1 MTNVKKIYII
11 ILFFIVASLQFHGQT
26 IESKMKL
33 NEGNQAYKN
42 GDFNKSSS
50 NYEKSLS
57 VDEKNLAAF
66 YNSGNASYMSG
77 DFESARES
85 FNSFISKTNNIEDK
99 SKAHYNIG
107 NSFLTEYAKEAKEK
121 KQASS
126 SENLK
131 NAIKEYQQS
140 LRFNPNDKDARYN
153 LSYAMK
159 LLQNQEKQEQENKD
173 QNKDE
178 EDNKEQ
184 DNKEKKDQDQKEKD
198 GKDKERQDQKDKED
212 KEKKDQ
218 KEKGD
223 KEKENKQD
231 QENKKQEE
239 KDKKQNPKPNET
251 KEQAIKNLD
260 AINSDEQKVLLKVN
274 RKKGDQKK
282 KSKTKDW

>member
-1 MTNVKKIYII
+1 MKYVKKTYISF
-11 ILFFIVASLQFHGQT
+11 LFFIVASLQLNGQT
-26 IESKMKL
+26 IESKLEL

-57 VDEKNLAAF
+57 KDEKNIAAF

-85 FNSFISKTNNIEDK
+85 FNSFISKTKSIEDK

-107 NSFLTEYAKEAKEK
+107 NSFLTEYAKEAKERE
-121 KQASS
+121 QAPSS
-126 SENLK
+126 DILK

-140 LRFNPNDKDARYN
+140 LRLNPNDKDARYN

-173 QNKDE
+173 QNKDQDK
-178 EDNKEQ
+178 DNKDQ
-184 DNKEKKDQDQKEKD
+184 DQKNKDDKENKDNKNQDQKEKKDQDQKEK
-198 GKDKERQDQKDKED
+198 K
-212 KEKKDQ
+212 
-218 KEKGD
+218 D
-223 KEKENKQD
+223 KEKENKQQ

-239 KDKKQNPKPNET
+239 KEKKQNPKPNET

-260 AINSDEQKVLLKVN
+260 AINNDEQKVLLKVN

>member
-1 MTNVKKIYII
+1 MIYEKKKYIG
-11 ILFFIVASLQFHGQT
+11 ILFFIVASLQFPGQT
-26 IESKMKL
+26 IESKLKL

-57 VDEKNLAAF
+57 EDKKNLAAF

-85 FNSFISKTNNIEDK
+85 FNSFISKTNNIDDK

-121 KQASS
+121 GQAPSS
-126 SENLK
+126 DILK

-140 LRFNPNDKDARYN
+140 LRFNPKDKDARYN

-159 LLQNQEKQEQENKD
+159 LLQDQQKQEQENKD
-173 QNKDE
+173 QNKDQE
-178 EDNKEQ
+178 DKEDQDNKDNKEQ

-198 GKDKERQDQKDKED
+198 GKDKEKQDQKDNED
-212 KEKKDQ
+212 K
-218 KEKGD
+218 D

-239 KDKKQNPKPNET
+239 KDKKQNPRPNET

-260 AINSDEQKVLLKVN
+260 AINNDEQKVLLKVN

>member
-1 MTNVKKIYII
+1 MTYNYKKYISI
-11 ILFFIVASLQFHGQT
+11 SFLIAASIQFHGQT
-26 IESKMKL
+26 IESKLKL

-57 VDEKNLAAF
+57 EDEKNLAAF
-66 YNSGNASYMSG
+66 YNSGNAFYMSG
-77 DFESARES
+77 DFQSARES

-121 KQASS
+121 GKAPS
-126 SENLK
+126 SEILN

-140 LRFNPNDKDARYN
+140 LRYNPNDNDARYN

-159 LLQNQEKQEQENKD
+159 LLQDQEKKDQENKD
-173 QNKDE
+173 QNKDQKDKE
-178 EDNKEQ
+178 NEDKDNQDKE
-184 DNKEKKDQDQKEKD
+184 DKEKNNQDQKEKD
-198 GKDKERQDQKDKED
+198 
-212 KEKKDQ
+212 KEKQDQ
-218 KEKGD
+218 KEKEE
-223 KEKENKQD
+223 KEKDKKKD
-231 QENKKQEE
+231 QENKKPEE
-239 KDKKQNPKPNET
+239 KDKKQNPKQNET

-260 AINSDEQKVLLKVN
+260 AINNDEQKVLLKVN

-282 KSKTKDW
+282 KSKIKDW

>member
-1 MTNVKKIYII
+1 MTYVKKTYTSF
-11 ILFFIVASLQFHGQT
+11 LFFIVASLQFNGQT
-26 IESKMKL
+26 IESKLEL

-57 VDEKNLAAF
+57 KDEKNIAAF

-77 DFESARES
+77 DFESARKS
-85 FNSFISKTNNIEDK
+85 FNSFISKTKSIEDK

-121 KQASS
+121 EQAPSS
-126 SENLK
+126 DILK

-140 LRFNPNDKDARYN
+140 LRLNPNDKDARYN

-159 LLQNQEKQEQENKD
+159 LLQNQEKQEQENQDQDKENKD
-173 QNKDE
+173 QDQKNKDDKE
-178 EDNKEQ
+178 NKDNKDQ
-184 DNKEKKDQDQKEKD
+184 DQKEKKDQDQKEK
-198 GKDKERQDQKDKED
+198 E
-212 KEKKDQ
+212 
-218 KEKGD
+218 D
-223 KEKENKQD
+223 KEKENKQE

-239 KDKKQNPKPNET
+239 KEKKQNPKPNET

-260 AINSDEQKVLLKVN
+260 AINNDEQKVLLKVN

>member
-1 MTNVKKIYII
+1 
-11 ILFFIVASLQFHGQT
+11 
-26 IESKMKL
+26 MKL

-85 FNSFISKTNNIEDK
+85 FNSFISKTKNIEDK

-121 KQASS
+121 KQAPS

-159 LLQNQEKQEQENKD
+159 LLQNQEKQEQENK
-173 QNKDE
+173 
-178 EDNKEQ
+178 EDQ
-184 DNKEKKDQDQKEKD
+184 DNKDNKNQEKQEKENKQDQDNKDQENKEDQKEK
-198 GKDKERQDQKDKED
+198 EN
-212 KEKKDQ
+212 
-218 KEKGD
+218 

-239 KDKKQNPKPNET
+239 RDKKQNLKPNET

-260 AINSDEQKVLLKVN
+260 AINNDEQKVLLKVN
-274 RKKGDQKK
+274 RKKR
-282 KSKTKDW
+282 

>member
-1 MTNVKKIYII
+1 MIYVKKTYTSF
-11 ILFFIVASLQFHGQT
+11 LFFIVASLQFNGQT
-26 IESKMKL
+26 IESKLEL

-57 VDEKNLAAF
+57 KDEKNIAAF

-85 FNSFISKTNNIEDK
+85 FNSFISKTKSIEDK

-121 KQASS
+121 GQAPSS
-126 SENLK
+126 DILK

-173 QNKDE
+173 QNKDQDKDQDK
-178 EDNKEQ
+178 DNKDQ
-184 DNKEKKDQDQKEKD
+184 DQKNKDDKENKDNKDQDQKEK
-198 GKDKERQDQKDKED
+198 KNQ
-212 KEKKDQ
+212 DQ
-218 KEKGD
+218 KEKED
-223 KEKENKQD
+223 KEKENKQE

-239 KDKKQNPKPNET
+239 KEKKQNPKPNET

-260 AINSDEQKVLLKVN
+260 AINNDEQKVLLKVN

>member
-1 MTNVKKIYII
+1 MTYEKKTYIG
-11 ILFFIVASLQFHGQT
+11 ILFFIVATLQFHGQT
-26 IESKMKL
+26 IESKLKL

-57 VDEKNLAAF
+57 EDKKNLAAF

-85 FNSFISKTNNIEDK
+85 FNSFISKTNNIDDK

-121 KQASS
+121 GQAPSS
-126 SENLK
+126 DILK

-140 LRFNPNDKDARYN
+140 LRFNPKDKDARYN

-159 LLQNQEKQEQENKD
+159 LLQNQEKQEQENKE
-173 QNKDE
+173 QNKDQE
-178 EDNKEQ
+178 DKEDQDNKDNKEQ
-184 DNKEKKDQDQKEKD
+184 DNKEKKDQNQKEKD
-198 GKDKERQDQKDKED
+198 GKDKEKQDQKDNE
-212 KEKKDQ
+212 
-218 KEKGD
+218 D
-223 KEKENKQD
+223 KEKENKQE

-239 KDKKQNPKPNET
+239 KDKKQNAKTNET

-260 AINSDEQKVLLKVN
+260 AINNDEQKVLLKVN

>member
-1 MTNVKKIYII
+1 MIYEKKTYIG
-11 ILFFIVASLQFHGQT
+11 ILFFIVASLQFPGQT
-26 IESKMKL
+26 IESKLKL

-57 VDEKNLAAF
+57 QDKKNLAAF

-85 FNSFISKTNNIEDK
+85 FNSFISKTNNIDDK

-121 KQASS
+121 GQAPSS
-126 SENLK
+126 DFLK

-140 LRFNPNDKDARYN
+140 LRFNPKDKDARYN

-173 QNKDE
+173 QNKDQE
-178 EDNKEQ
+178 DKEDQDNKDNKEQ
-184 DNKEKKDQDQKEKD
+184 DNKEKKDQDQKDKD
-198 GKDKERQDQKDKED
+198 GKDKEKQDQED
-212 KEKKDQ
+212 KEK
-218 KEKGD
+218 
-223 KEKENKQD
+223 
-231 QENKKQEE
+231 ENKKQEE
-239 KDKKQNPKPNET
+239 KDKKQNAKPNET

-260 AINSDEQKVLLKVN
+260 AINNDEQKVLLKVN

>member
-1 MTNVKKIYII
+1 MIYEKKTYIS

-26 IESKMKL
+26 IESKLKL

-57 VDEKNLAAF
+57 EDKKNLAAF

-85 FNSFISKTNNIEDK
+85 FNSFISKTNNIDDK

-121 KQASS
+121 GQAPSS
-126 SENLK
+126 DILK

-140 LRFNPNDKDARYN
+140 LRFNPKDKDARYN
-153 LSYAMK
+153 LSCAMK
-159 LLQNQEKQEQENKD
+159 LLQDQQKQEQENKD
-173 QNKDE
+173 QNKDQE
-178 EDNKEQ
+178 DKEDQDNKDNKEQ

-198 GKDKERQDQKDKED
+198 GKDKEKQNQKDNED
-212 KEKKDQ
+212 KEKKH
-218 KEKGD
+218 
-223 KEKENKQD
+223 KQE

-239 KDKKQNPKPNET
+239 KDKKQNAKTNET

-260 AINSDEQKVLLKVN
+260 AINNDEQKVLLKVN

>member
-1 MTNVKKIYII
+1 MIYEKKTYIG
-11 ILFFIVASLQFHGQT
+11 ILFFIVASLQFPGQT
-26 IESKMKL
+26 IESKLKL

-57 VDEKNLAAF
+57 KDEKNLAAF

-85 FNSFISKTNNIEDK
+85 FNSFISKTNNIDDK

-121 KQASS
+121 GQAPSS
-126 SENLK
+126 DILK

-140 LRFNPNDKDARYN
+140 LRFNPKDKDARYN

-159 LLQNQEKQEQENKD
+159 LLQDQEKQEQENKD
-173 QNKDE
+173 QNKDQE
-178 EDNKEQ
+178 DKEDQDNKDNKEQ

-198 GKDKERQDQKDKED
+198 GKDKEKQDQKDNED
-212 KEKKDQ
+212 KEK
-218 KEKGD
+218 EK
-223 KEKENKQD
+223 KQE

-239 KDKKQNPKPNET
+239 KDKKQNAKPNET

-260 AINSDEQKVLLKVN
+260 AINNDEQKVLLKVN

>member
-1 MTNVKKIYII
+1 MTYEKKTYLG
-11 ILFFIVASLQFHGQT
+11 ILFFIVASIQFHGQT
-26 IESKMKL
+26 IESKLKL

-57 VDEKNLAAF
+57 KDEKNLAAF

-85 FNSFISKTNNIEDK
+85 FNSFISKTNNNDDK

-121 KQASS
+121 GQAPSS
-126 SENLK
+126 DFLK

-140 LRFNPNDKDARYN
+140 LRFNPKDKDARYN

-173 QNKDE
+173 QNKDQE
-178 EDNKEQ
+178 DKEDQDNKDNKEQ
-184 DNKEKKDQDQKEKD
+184 DNKEKKDQDQKDKD
-198 GKDKERQDQKDKED
+198 GKDKEKQDQED
-212 KEKKDQ
+212 KEK
-218 KEKGD
+218 
-223 KEKENKQD
+223 
-231 QENKKQEE
+231 ENKKQEE

-260 AINSDEQKVLLKVN
+260 AINNDEQKVLLKVN

>member
-1 MTNVKKIYII
+1 MIYKKKTYIG

-26 IESKMKL
+26 IESKLKL

-57 VDEKNLAAF
+57 EDKKNLAAF
-66 YNSGNASYMSG
+66 YNSGNAFYMSG

-85 FNSFISKTNNIEDK
+85 FNSFISKTNNIDDK

-121 KQASS
+121 GQAPSS
-126 SENLK
+126 DILK

-140 LRFNPNDKDARYN
+140 LRFNPKDKDARYN

-159 LLQNQEKQEQENKD
+159 LLQDQEKQEQENKD
-173 QNKDE
+173 QNKDKE
-178 EDNKEQ
+178 DKEDKDNKDNKEQ

-198 GKDKERQDQKDKED
+198 GKDKEKQDQKDNE
-212 KEKKDQ
+212 
-218 KEKGD
+218 D
-223 KEKENKQD
+223 KEKENKQE

-239 KDKKQNPKPNET
+239 KDKKQNAKPNET

-260 AINSDEQKVLLKVN
+260 AINNDEQKVLLKVN

>member
-1 MTNVKKIYII
+1 MIYEKKTYLG
-11 ILFFIVASLQFHGQT
+11 ILFFIVASLQFPGQT
-26 IESKMKL
+26 IESKLKL

-57 VDEKNLAAF
+57 EDKKNLAAF

-85 FNSFISKTNNIEDK
+85 FNSFISKTNNIDDK

-121 KQASS
+121 GQAPSS
-126 SENLK
+126 DILK

-140 LRFNPNDKDARYN
+140 LRFNPKDKDARYN

-159 LLQNQEKQEQENKD
+159 LLQDQEKQEQENKD
-173 QNKDE
+173 QNKDQE
-178 EDNKEQ
+178 DKEDQDNKDNKEQ
-184 DNKEKKDQDQKEKD
+184 DNKEKKDQDQKDKD
-198 GKDKERQDQKDKED
+198 GKDKEKQDQKDNE
-212 KEKKDQ
+212 
-218 KEKGD
+218 G
-223 KEKENKQD
+223 KEKENKQE

-239 KDKKQNPKPNET
+239 KDKKQNAKPNET

-260 AINSDEQKVLLKVN
+260 AINNDEQKVLLKVN

>member
-1 MTNVKKIYII
+1 MIYEKKTYIG

-26 IESKMKL
+26 IESKLKL

-57 VDEKNLAAF
+57 EDKKNLAAF

-85 FNSFISKTNNIEDK
+85 FNSFISKTNNIDDK

-121 KQASS
+121 GQAPSS
-126 SENLK
+126 DILK

-140 LRFNPNDKDARYN
+140 LRFNPKDKDARYN

-159 LLQNQEKQEQENKD
+159 LLQDQQKQEQENKD
-173 QNKDE
+173 QNKDQE
-178 EDNKEQ
+178 DKEDQDNKDNKEQ

-198 GKDKERQDQKDKED
+198 GKDKEKQDQKDKED
-212 KEKKDQ
+212 KEK
-218 KEKGD
+218 
-223 KEKENKQD
+223 ENKQE

-239 KDKKQNPKPNET
+239 KDKKQNAKPNET

-260 AINSDEQKVLLKVN
+260 AINNDEQKVLLKVN

>member
-1 MTNVKKIYII
+1 MIYEKKTYVG

-26 IESKMKL
+26 IESKLKL

-57 VDEKNLAAF
+57 EDKKNLAAF

-85 FNSFISKTNNIEDK
+85 FNSFISKTNNIDDK

-121 KQASS
+121 GQAPSS
-126 SENLK
+126 DILK

-140 LRFNPNDKDARYN
+140 LRFNPKDKDARYN

-159 LLQNQEKQEQENKD
+159 LLQDQQKQEQENKD
-173 QNKDE
+173 QNKDQE
-178 EDNKEQ
+178 DKEDQDNKEQ

-198 GKDKERQDQKDKED
+198 GKDKEKQDQKDNE
-212 KEKKDQ
+212 
-218 KEKGD
+218 D
-223 KEKENKQD
+223 KEKENKQE

-239 KDKKQNPKPNET
+239 KDKKQNAKTNET

-260 AINSDEQKVLLKVN
+260 AINNDEQKECF
-274 RKKGDQKK
+274 
-282 KSKTKDW
+282 

>member
-1 MTNVKKIYII
+1 MIYEKKTYIG
-11 ILFFIVASLQFHGQT
+11 ILFFIVASLQFPGQT
-26 IESKMKL
+26 IESKLKL

-57 VDEKNLAAF
+57 EDKKNLAAF

-85 FNSFISKTNNIEDK
+85 FNSFISKTNNIDDK

-121 KQASS
+121 GQAPSS
-126 SENLK
+126 DILK

-140 LRFNPNDKDARYN
+140 LRFNPKDKDARYN

-159 LLQNQEKQEQENKD
+159 LLQDQEKQEQENKD
-173 QNKDE
+173 QNKDQE
-178 EDNKEQ
+178 DKEDQDNKDNKEQ

-198 GKDKERQDQKDKED
+198 GKDKEKQDQKDNED
-212 KEKKDQ
+212 KEK
-218 KEKGD
+218 EK
-223 KEKENKQD
+223 KQE

-239 KDKKQNPKPNET
+239 KDKKQNAKPNES

-260 AINSDEQKVLLKVN
+260 AINNDEQKVLLKVN

>member
-1 MTNVKKIYII
+1 MIYEKKTYIG
-11 ILFFIVASLQFHGQT
+11 ILFFIVASLQFPGQT
-26 IESKMKL
+26 IESKLKL

-57 VDEKNLAAF
+57 EDKKNLAAF

-85 FNSFISKTNNIEDK
+85 FNSFISKTNNIDDK

-121 KQASS
+121 GQAPSS
-126 SENLK
+126 DILK

-140 LRFNPNDKDARYN
+140 LRFNPKDKDARYN

-159 LLQNQEKQEQENKD
+159 LLQDQEKQEQENKD
-173 QNKDE
+173 QNKDQE
-178 EDNKEQ
+178 DKEDQDNKDNKEQ
-184 DNKEKKDQDQKEKD
+184 DKKEKKDQDQKEKD
-198 GKDKERQDQKDKED
+198 GKDKEKQDQKDNE
-212 KEKKDQ
+212 
-218 KEKGD
+218 D
-223 KEKENKQD
+223 KEKENKQE

-239 KDKKQNPKPNET
+239 KDKKQNAKTNET

-260 AINSDEQKVLLKVN
+260 AINNDEQKVLLKVN

>member
-1 MTNVKKIYII
+1 MIYEKKTYIG
-11 ILFFIVASLQFHGQT
+11 ILFFIVASLQFPGQT
-26 IESKMKL
+26 IESKLKL

-57 VDEKNLAAF
+57 EDKKNLAAF

-85 FNSFISKTNNIEDK
+85 FNSFISKTNNIDDK

-121 KQASS
+121 GRAPSS
-126 SENLK
+126 DVLK
-131 NAIKEYQQS
+131 NAIKEYREA
-140 LRFNPNDKDARYN
+140 LRINPKDKDARYN

-159 LLQNQEKQEQENKD
+159 LLQDQEKQEQENKD
-173 QNKDE
+173 QNKDQE
-178 EDNKEQ
+178 DKEDQDNKDNKEQ

-198 GKDKERQDQKDKED
+198 GKDKEKQDQKDNE
-212 KEKKDQ
+212 
-218 KEKGD
+218 D
-223 KEKENKQD
+223 KEKENKQE

-239 KDKKQNPKPNET
+239 KDKKQNAKPNET

-260 AINSDEQKVLLKVN
+260 AINNDEQKVLLKVN

>member
-1 MTNVKKIYII
+1 MIYEKKTYMG
-11 ILFFIVASLQFHGQT
+11 ILFFIVASLQFPGQT
-26 IESKMKL
+26 IESKLKL

-57 VDEKNLAAF
+57 EDKKNLAAF

-85 FNSFISKTNNIEDK
+85 FNSFISKTNNIDDK

-121 KQASS
+121 GQAPSS
-126 SENLK
+126 DILK

-140 LRFNPNDKDARYN
+140 LRFNPKDKDARYN

-159 LLQNQEKQEQENKD
+159 LLQDQEKQEQENKD
-173 QNKDE
+173 QNKDQE
-178 EDNKEQ
+178 DKEDQDNKDNKEQ
-184 DNKEKKDQDQKEKD
+184 DNKEKKDQDQKDKD
-198 GKDKERQDQKDKED
+198 GKDKEKQDQKDNE
-212 KEKKDQ
+212 
-218 KEKGD
+218 G
-223 KEKENKQD
+223 KEKENKQE

-239 KDKKQNPKPNET
+239 KDKKQNAKPNET

-260 AINSDEQKVLLKVN
+260 AINNDEQKVLLKVN

>member
-1 MTNVKKIYII
+1 MIYEKKTYVG

-26 IESKMKL
+26 IESKLKL

-57 VDEKNLAAF
+57 EDKKNLAAF

-85 FNSFISKTNNIEDK
+85 FNSFISKTNNIDDK

-121 KQASS
+121 GQAPSS
-126 SENLK
+126 DILK

-140 LRFNPNDKDARYN
+140 LRFNPKDKDARYN

-159 LLQNQEKQEQENKD
+159 LLQDQQKQEQENKD
-173 QNKDE
+173 QNKDQE
-178 EDNKEQ
+178 DKEDQDNKDNKEQ

-198 GKDKERQDQKDKED
+198 GKDKEKQAQKDKED
-212 KEKKDQ
+212 KEK
-218 KEKGD
+218 EK
-223 KEKENKQD
+223 KQD

-239 KDKKQNPKPNET
+239 KDKKQNAKPNET

-260 AINSDEQKVLLKVN
+260 AINNDEQKVLLKVN

>member
-1 MTNVKKIYII
+1 MTHNYKKYIS
-11 ILFFIVASLQFHGQT
+11 ILFLIAASIKFYGQT
-26 IESKMKL
+26 IESKLKL

-57 VDEKNLAAF
+57 EDKKNLAAF

-85 FNSFISKTNNIEDK
+85 FNSFISKTKNIDDK
-99 SKAHYNIG
+99 SKAHFNIG
-107 NSFLTEYAKEAKEK
+107 NSYLTEYAKEAKEK
-121 KQASS
+121 GQAPSS
-126 SENLK
+126 DILK

-140 LRFNPNDKDARYN
+140 LRYNPSDKDARYN

-159 LLQNQEKQEQENKD
+159 LLQNQEKKEQENKD
-173 QNKDE
+173 QKKDKKDQE
-178 EDNKEQ
+178 KKEQ
-184 DNKEKKDQDQKEKD
+184 NDQDQKD
-198 GKDKERQDQKDKED
+198 KDKEKQDQKDKE
-212 KEKKDQ
+212 EKQ
-218 KEKGD
+218 
-223 KEKENKQD
+223 KENKQD

-239 KDKKQNPKPNET
+239 KDKKQNPKPNES

-260 AINSDEQKVLLKVN
+260 AINNDEQKVLLKVN

>member
-1 MTNVKKIYII
+1 MTYVKKTYTSF
-11 ILFFIVASLQFHGQT
+11 LFFIVASLQFNGQT
-26 IESKMKL
+26 IESKLEL

-57 VDEKNLAAF
+57 KDEKNIAAF

-77 DFESARES
+77 DFESARKS
-85 FNSFISKTNNIEDK
+85 FNSFISKTKSIEDK

-121 KQASS
+121 EQAPSS
-126 SENLK
+126 DILK

-140 LRFNPNDKDARYN
+140 LRLNPNDKDARYN

-159 LLQNQEKQEQENKD
+159 LLQNQEKQEQENQDQDKENKD
-173 QNKDE
+173 QDQKNKDDKE
-178 EDNKEQ
+178 NKDNKDQ
-184 DNKEKKDQDQKEKD
+184 KEKKDQDQKEK
-198 GKDKERQDQKDKED
+198 E
-212 KEKKDQ
+212 
-218 KEKGD
+218 D
-223 KEKENKQD
+223 KEKENKQE

-239 KDKKQNPKPNET
+239 KEKKQNPKPNET

-260 AINSDEQKVLLKVN
+260 AINNDEQKVLLKVN

>member
-1 MTNVKKIYII
+1 MIYEKKTYIS

-26 IESKMKL
+26 IESKLKL

-57 VDEKNLAAF
+57 EDKKNLAAF

-85 FNSFISKTNNIEDK
+85 FNSFISKTNNIDDK

-107 NSFLTEYAKEAKEK
+107 NSFLTEYAKEVKEK
-121 KQASS
+121 GQAPSS
-126 SENLK
+126 DILK

-140 LRFNPNDKDARYN
+140 LRFNPKDKDARYN

-173 QNKDE
+173 QNKDQE
-178 EDNKEQ
+178 DKEDQDNKDNKEQ

-198 GKDKERQDQKDKED
+198 GKDKEKQDQKDNE
-212 KEKKDQ
+212 
-218 KEKGD
+218 D
-223 KEKENKQD
+223 KEKENKQE

-239 KDKKQNPKPNET
+239 KDKKQNAKPNET

-260 AINSDEQKVLLKVN
+260 AINNDEQKVLLKVN

>member
-1 MTNVKKIYII
+1 MIYEKKTYVG
-11 ILFFIVASLQFHGQT
+11 ILFFIVASLQFPGQT
-26 IESKMKL
+26 IESKLKL

-57 VDEKNLAAF
+57 EDKKNLAAF

-85 FNSFISKTNNIEDK
+85 FNSFISKTNNIDDK

-121 KQASS
+121 GQAPSS
-126 SENLK
+126 DILK

-140 LRFNPNDKDARYN
+140 LRFNPKDKDARYN

-159 LLQNQEKQEQENKD
+159 LLQDQEKQEQENKD
-173 QNKDE
+173 QNKDQKDKE
-178 EDNKEQ
+178 DQDNKDNKEQ

-198 GKDKERQDQKDKED
+198 GKDKEKQ
-212 KEKKDQ
+212 DQ
-218 KEKGD
+218 KEKEDKD
-223 KEKENKQD
+223 KEKENKQE

-239 KDKKQNPKPNET
+239 KDKKQNPRPNET

-260 AINSDEQKVLLKVN
+260 AINNDEQKVLLKVN

>member
-1 MTNVKKIYII
+1 MIYEKKTYIS

-26 IESKMKL
+26 IESKLKL

-57 VDEKNLAAF
+57 EDKKNLAAF

-85 FNSFISKTNNIEDK
+85 FNSFISKTNNIDDK

-121 KQASS
+121 GQAPSS
-126 SENLK
+126 DILK

-140 LRFNPNDKDARYN
+140 LRFNPKDKDARYN

-159 LLQNQEKQEQENKD
+159 LLQDQEKQEKEKKDKNKD
-173 QNKDE
+173 QEDKEDQDNK
-178 EDNKEQ
+178 DNKEQ

-198 GKDKERQDQKDKED
+198 GKDKEKQNQKDNED
-212 KEKKDQ
+212 KEKK
-218 KEKGD
+218 
-223 KEKENKQD
+223 NKQE

-239 KDKKQNPKPNET
+239 KDKKQNAKTNET

-260 AINSDEQKVLLKVN
+260 AINNDEQKVLLKVN

>member
-1 MTNVKKIYII
+1 MIYEKKTYIG

-26 IESKMKL
+26 IESKLKL

-57 VDEKNLAAF
+57 EDKKNLAAF

-85 FNSFISKTNNIEDK
+85 FNSFISKTNNIDDK

-121 KQASS
+121 GQAPSS
-126 SENLK
+126 DILK

-140 LRFNPNDKDARYN
+140 LRFNPKDKDARYN

-159 LLQNQEKQEQENKD
+159 LLQDQQKQEQENKD
-173 QNKDE
+173 QNKDQE
-178 EDNKEQ
+178 DKEDQDNKDNKEQ

-198 GKDKERQDQKDKED
+198 GKDKEKQDQKDNED
-212 KEKKDQ
+212 KEKK
-218 KEKGD
+218 
-223 KEKENKQD
+223 NKQE

-239 KDKKQNPKPNET
+239 KDKKQNAKPNET

-260 AINSDEQKVLLKVN
+260 AINNDEQKVLLKVN

>member
-1 MTNVKKIYII
+1 MIYEKKTYIG
-11 ILFFIVASLQFHGQT
+11 ILFFIVASLQFPGQT
-26 IESKMKL
+26 IESKLKL

-57 VDEKNLAAF
+57 EDKKNLAAF

-85 FNSFISKTNNIEDK
+85 FNSFISKTNNIDDK

-121 KQASS
+121 GQAPSS
-126 SENLK
+126 DILK

-140 LRFNPNDKDARYN
+140 LRFNPKDKDARYN

-159 LLQNQEKQEQENKD
+159 LLQDQEKQEQENKD
-173 QNKDE
+173 QNKDQE
-178 EDNKEQ
+178 DKEDQDNKDNKEQ

-198 GKDKERQDQKDKED
+198 GKDKEKQDQKENED
-212 KEKKDQ
+212 KEK
-218 KEKGD
+218 EK
-223 KEKENKQD
+223 KQE

-260 AINSDEQKVLLKVN
+260 AINNDEQKVLLKVN

>member
-1 MTNVKKIYII
+1 MIYEKKTYVG

-26 IESKMKL
+26 IESKLKL

-57 VDEKNLAAF
+57 EDKKNLAAF

-85 FNSFISKTNNIEDK
+85 FNSFISKTNNIDDK

-121 KQASS
+121 GQAPSS
-126 SENLK
+126 DILK

-140 LRFNPNDKDARYN
+140 LRFNPKDKDARYN

-159 LLQNQEKQEQENKD
+159 LLQDQQKQEQENKD
-173 QNKDE
+173 QNKDQE
-178 EDNKEQ
+178 DKEDQDNKDNKEQ

-198 GKDKERQDQKDKED
+198 GKDKEKQDQKDNE
-212 KEKKDQ
+212 
-218 KEKGD
+218 D
-223 KEKENKQD
+223 KEKENKQE

-239 KDKKQNPKPNET
+239 KDKKQNAKPNET

-260 AINSDEQKVLLKVN
+260 AINNDEQKVLLKVN

>member
-1 MTNVKKIYII
+1 MIYEKKTYIG
-11 ILFFIVASLQFHGQT
+11 ILFFIVASLQFPGQT
-26 IESKMKL
+26 IESKLKL
-33 NEGNQAYKN
+33 KEGNQAYKN

-57 VDEKNLAAF
+57 EDKKNLAAF

-85 FNSFISKTNNIEDK
+85 FNSFISKTNNIDDK

-121 KQASS
+121 GQAPSS
-126 SENLK
+126 DILK

-140 LRFNPNDKDARYN
+140 LRFNPKDKDARYN

-159 LLQNQEKQEQENKD
+159 LLQDQEKQEQENKD
-173 QNKDE
+173 QNKDQDDKE
-178 EDNKEQ
+178 DQDNKDNKEQ

-198 GKDKERQDQKDKED
+198 GKDKEKQDQKDNE
-212 KEKKDQ
+212 
-218 KEKGD
+218 D
-223 KEKENKQD
+223 KEKENKQE

-239 KDKKQNPKPNET
+239 KDKKQNAKPNET

-260 AINSDEQKVLLKVN
+260 AINNDEQKVLLKVN

>member
-1 MTNVKKIYII
+1 MIYEKKTYIG
-11 ILFFIVASLQFHGQT
+11 ILFFIVASLQFPGQT
-26 IESKMKL
+26 IESKLKL

-57 VDEKNLAAF
+57 EDKKNLAAF

-85 FNSFISKTNNIEDK
+85 FNSFISKTNNIDDK

-121 KQASS
+121 GQAPSS
-126 SENLK
+126 DILK

-140 LRFNPNDKDARYN
+140 LRFNPKDKDARYN

-159 LLQNQEKQEQENKD
+159 LLQDQEKQEQENKD
-173 QNKDE
+173 QNKDQE
-178 EDNKEQ
+178 EKEDQDKKDNKEQ

-198 GKDKERQDQKDKED
+198 GKDKEKQDQKDNE
-212 KEKKDQ
+212 
-218 KEKGD
+218 D
-223 KEKENKQD
+223 KEKENKQE

-239 KDKKQNPKPNET
+239 KDKKQNAKPNET

-260 AINSDEQKVLLKVN
+260 AINNDEQKVLLKVN

>member
-1 MTNVKKIYII
+1 MIYEKKTYIS
-11 ILFFIVASLQFHGQT
+11 ILFFIVASLQFPGQT
-26 IESKMKL
+26 IESKLKL

-57 VDEKNLAAF
+57 EDKKNLAAF

-85 FNSFISKTNNIEDK
+85 FNSFISKTNNIDDK

-121 KQASS
+121 GQAPSS
-126 SENLK
+126 DILK

-140 LRFNPNDKDARYN
+140 LRFNPKDKDARYN

-159 LLQNQEKQEQENKD
+159 LLQDQQKQEQENKD
-173 QNKDE
+173 QNQDQKDKE
-178 EDNKEQ
+178 DQDNKDNKEQ

-198 GKDKERQDQKDKED
+198 GKDKEKQEQKEKED
-212 KEKKDQ
+212 K
-218 KEKGD
+218 D

-239 KDKKQNPKPNET
+239 KDKKQNPRPNET

-260 AINSDEQKVLLKVN
+260 AINNDEQKVLLKVN

>member
-1 MTNVKKIYII
+1 MIYEKKTYIS
-11 ILFFIVASLQFHGQT
+11 ILFFIVASLQFPGQT
-26 IESKMKL
+26 IESKLKL

-57 VDEKNLAAF
+57 EDKKNLAAF

-85 FNSFISKTNNIEDK
+85 FNSFISKTNNIDDK

-121 KQASS
+121 GQAPSS
-126 SENLK
+126 DILK

-140 LRFNPNDKDARYN
+140 LRFNPKDKDARYN

-159 LLQNQEKQEQENKD
+159 LLQDQEKQEQENKD
-173 QNKDE
+173 QNKDQKDKKDQDNK
-178 EDNKEQ
+178 DNKEQ

-198 GKDKERQDQKDKED
+198 GKDKEKQDQKDKED
-212 KEKKDQ
+212 KEK
-218 KEKGD
+218 
-223 KEKENKQD
+223 ENKQE

-239 KDKKQNPKPNET
+239 KDKKQNAKPNET

-260 AINSDEQKVLLKVN
+260 AINNDEQKVLLKVN